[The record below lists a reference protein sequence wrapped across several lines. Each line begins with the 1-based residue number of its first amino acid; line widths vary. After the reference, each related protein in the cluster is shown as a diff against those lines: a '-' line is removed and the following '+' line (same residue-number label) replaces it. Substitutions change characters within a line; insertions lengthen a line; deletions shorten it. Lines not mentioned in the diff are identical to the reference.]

1 VESSWNP
8 KKVAVLG
15 AGAMGSLFGGLLA
28 EGGLKVALIDVWQ
41 DHIDEIKNRGL
52 KITGEGGDRYVELE
66 ASTDPAEVGEVDV
79 VLVQTKARS
88 TSEAVRGAHSLF
100 ARHTVAISFQNGLGN
115 EDVIAEIVGRDKVLG
130 GVTAQG
136 SALIEPG
143 VVRNAGNLPS
153 HIGELGGGISDR
165 VERIAEAFTT
175 AGLETVASEDIIQDI
190 WKKLMANIGINA
202 MSALCNFKVGEIFD
216 VPETKETI
224 LEAVDEAARVAE
236 ASGVTI
242 DANETKELLFKITG
256 KGGTGSN
263 RSGMLVD
270 VLNKKRTEIDFINGA
285 VVTLGKKLGIL
296 TPVNKTLT
304 AAVKGLE
311 RNFS

>member
-1 VESSWNP
+1 MKSNWEP

-28 EGGLKVALIDVWQ
+28 EGDLEVALIDVWQ
-41 DHIDEIKNRGL
+41 DHIDEIKRKGL
-52 KITGEGGDRYVELE
+52 KITGEGGDRYVNLD
-66 ASTDPAEVGEVDV
+66 ASTDPVEIGEVDV
-79 VLVQTKARS
+79 VLVQTKSRHTEEAVQGARS
-88 TSEAVRGAHSLF
+88 LF
-100 ARHTVAISFQNGLGN
+100 GDNTVAISFQNGLGN
-115 EDVIAEIVGRDKVLG
+115 EDVIAETVGRDNVLG

-136 SALIEPG
+136 SVLIEPG
-143 VVRNAGNLPS
+143 VIRNAGNLPS
-153 HIGELGGGISDR
+153 HIGELKGGISDR
-165 VERIAEAFTT
+165 VERIAEVFTA
-175 AGLETVASEDIIQDI
+175 AGLETVASKDIMKDI

-202 MSALCNFKVGEIFD
+202 MSALCNFRVGEIFD

-236 ASGVTI
+236 AAGVTI

-285 VVTLGKKLGIL
+285 VVTLGKKFGIP